1 MFLHLCVILFTGGGG
16 SASRGDLP
24 LEGVGSAPREGGGSL
39 YPEGGSA
46 SGGGGVCIG
55 AGVCLQG
62 GIFIQR
68 GVCILGVGRHPN
80 WILRHTSGRYASYWN
95 AFLFLKIKYI
105 ISVQYKFKVQS
116 ISTNKCA
123 KLTAVNTGT
132 EVTDSGQ
139 VTPNSIGPFSRVT
152 VGKKAL

>member
-1 MFLHLCVILFTGGGG
+1 MSFCSQEEGGLPPG
-16 SASRGDLP
+16 GDLP
-24 LEGVGSAPREGGGSL
+24 PGGVGSVPPGGSL

-46 SGGGGVCIG
+46 SGGGG
-55 AGVCLQG
+55 LHQG
-62 GIFIQR
+62 GGLPSGVYIQR
-68 GVCILGVGRHPN
+68 GVCIGGGRGARQTPN
-80 WILRHTSGRYASYWN
+80 WILGDTATSGRYASYWN
-95 AFLFLKIKYI
+95 AFLVSKNI
-105 ISVQYKFKVQS
+105 ISVQYKFKVQA

-152 VGKKAL
+152 VSKKAL